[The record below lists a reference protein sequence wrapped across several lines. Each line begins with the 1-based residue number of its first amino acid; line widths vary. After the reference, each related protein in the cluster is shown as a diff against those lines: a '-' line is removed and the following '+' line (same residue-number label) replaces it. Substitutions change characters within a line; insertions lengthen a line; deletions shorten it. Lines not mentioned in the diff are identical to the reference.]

1 MAERDRWGAGR
12 APRLAFY
19 VLLGAGAVLT
29 PLAVAALDPPLLA
42 NSYGRRTVAFELM
55 GFTVALALLVP
66 ALLEARARRG
76 QPARDWLPRLLP
88 LLLGLFYAT
97 WLAEHSRKPFDYDC
111 YEYAARA
118 ILLGENPYVTG
129 LNYLYPPLTAQVLAA
144 VHGALGVL
152 GFGLEGEARWD
163 AVFYLYQCAQLGL
176 ILLLYGLALALA
188 RELGLELHFAGPL
201 VALLL
206 LVDNPL
212 LRTLRHGQVNLW
224 VLDLSLLAILLAR
237 RAPAVAGTALALAV
251 HIKLYPLVLL
261 LPLAADRCGRALSW
275 SAAAFAGIVVLQTD
289 LLRDWTPWIQFAEF
303 YRSVYPGEVAFRNN
317 SFHSLAHNTLRLVFG
332 LSRSDFREELRLVT
346 SAFSLVMAGWLLL
359 RIARRARRRD
369 RDAAWRLRAGA
380 DALAF
385 SLLISQSVWEH
396 HYLLA
401 LPLVIHAAAG
411 PGRERPV
418 AVAVAAFLAIGLP
431 TVDLFPLS
439 YHRAAGLVW
448 LLSMTAP
455 GRPKPPS

>member
-1 MAERDRWGAGR
+1 
-12 APRLAFY
+12 
-19 VLLGAGAVLT
+19 
-29 PLAVAALDPPLLA
+29 
-42 NSYGRRTVAFELM
+42 
-55 GFTVALALLVP
+55 
-66 ALLEARARRG
+66 
-76 QPARDWLPRLLP
+76 
-88 LLLGLFYAT
+88 
-97 WLAEHSRKPFDYDC
+97 
-111 YEYAARA
+111 
-118 ILLGENPYVTG
+118 
-129 LNYLYPPLTAQVLAA
+129 
-144 VHGALGVL
+144 
-152 GFGLEGEARWD
+152 
-163 AVFYLYQCAQLGL
+163 
-176 ILLLYGLALALA
+176 
-188 RELGLELHFAGPL
+188 
-201 VALLL
+201 
-206 LVDNPL
+206 
-212 LRTLRHGQVNLW
+212 LR
-224 VLDLSLLAILLAR
+224 
-237 RAPAVAGTALALAV
+237 
-251 HIKLYPLVLL
+251 
-261 LPLAADRCGRALSW
+261 W

-289 LLRDWTPWIQFAEF
+289 LLSDWTPWIQFAEF